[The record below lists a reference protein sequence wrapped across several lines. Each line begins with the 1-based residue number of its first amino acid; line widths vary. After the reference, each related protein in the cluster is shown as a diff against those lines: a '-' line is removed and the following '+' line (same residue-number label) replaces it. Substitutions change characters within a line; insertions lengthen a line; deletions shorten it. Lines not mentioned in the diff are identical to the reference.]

1 MACESPALYQQH
13 LGQTTE
19 PRGLSASSSLTTE
32 TPFLRYF
39 GFVPIWF
46 LLLDFSLFFSLFLF
60 FRLFAVQFCF
70 LTVCPPVF
78 QDFGTQTRLS
88 QKKKAVDTSR
98 FFAPVSGFFIFF
110 WDKISWKFLQDPFKT
125 SFLFWGNWT
134 FVYGK
139 PFRNSKR
146 FIGKNILWSFTP
158 VSLVILWSSNP

>member
-1 MACESPALYQQH
+1 MDCESPALYQHH

-78 QDFGTQTRLS
+78 QVLGLRRVCHKRRKQWTRAVFLLPCLAFLFFFGTKS
-88 QKKKAVDTSR
+88 VES
-98 FFAPVSGFFIFF
+98 S
-110 WDKISWKFLQDPFKT
+110 FKT
-125 SFLFWGNWT
+125 HSRLLSFFEETGHLCMENRFEIPRDSLEKT
-134 FVYGK
+134 FSGVLLQY
-139 PFRNSKR
+139 P
-146 FIGKNILWSFTP
+146 W
-158 VSLVILWSSNP
+158 